1 MSLTKQVHLYSVAT
15 DAFYT
20 DEEQYLHNQ
29 MLKLYKLR
37 KKADECKWRKAM
49 INRVIAK
56 KKEKMIELLN
66 LHLEKKETRKI
77 NDDALKDKA
86 IVSLFES
93 SLTRALNLETNSLTD
108 KILIVNVF
116 FFQVF
121 EDIVKYGFEH
131 HGDKY
136 VFLTASAGQIRTKRA
151 VFIRKKDYIAI
162 RPKLMCGLSIEDINK
177 QGGINP
183 NKFLAYL
190 ALNNSATDVWED
202 FNIDKAIVVEDFE
215 TEVEGKND
223 HIDDVT
229 YEIKREWSKT
239 LIPHTDG
246 CGMMLHG
253 KTRMLRAPFIKGLI
267 VQFPFDRFIREK
279 CVNGKAIVKDIYGT
293 KHDILEEGIEYIL
306 FKSQFKLWKY
316 FKNWNEYKQ
325 KFKENHCEVSYCN
338 IEEDYIPKGRINYQM
353 LQTLSDMS
361 NEEIKRLTKAT
372 IKEINNI
379 GNDFSTTMRLLG
391 ATLYNQNPSWFQQ
404 ALMIYPELFRDN
416 YCRDILRQTKK
427 SLVKQAKAGRLRIN
441 GYYTFVVPDFYAVC
455 EYLFL
460 GVDNPNGLLKEKEV
474 YTTLFRDEDELAC
487 LRSPHLYREWPIMI
501 NKRNEELDKWFGET
515 KCIYTSCKALTSKML
530 QFD

>member
-1 MSLTKQVHLYSVAT
+1 
-15 DAFYT
+15 
-20 DEEQYLHNQ
+20 
-29 MLKLYKLR
+29 
-37 KKADECKWRKAM
+37 
-49 INRVIAK
+49 
-56 KKEKMIELLN
+56 
-66 LHLEKKETRKI
+66 
-77 NDDALKDKA
+77 
-86 IVSLFES
+86 
-93 SLTRALNLETNSLTD
+93 
-108 KILIVNVF
+108 
-116 FFQVF
+116 
-121 EDIVKYGFEH
+121 
-131 HGDKY
+131 
-136 VFLTASAGQIRTKRA
+136 
-151 VFIRKKDYIAI
+151 
-162 RPKLMCGLSIEDINK
+162 
-177 QGGINP
+177 
-183 NKFLAYL
+183 
-190 ALNNSATDVWED
+190 
-202 FNIDKAIVVEDFE
+202 
-215 TEVEGKND
+215 
-223 HIDDVT
+223 
-229 YEIKREWSKT
+229 
-239 LIPHTDG
+239 
-246 CGMMLHG
+246 MMLHG

-267 VQFPFDRFIREK
+267 VQFPFDKFIREK

-391 ATLYNQNPSWFQQ
+391 ATPYNQNPSWFQQ

-460 GVDNPNGLLKEKEV
+460 GIDNPNGLLKEKEV

-487 LRSPHLYREWPIMI
+487 LRSPHLYREWPIMV
-501 NKRNEELDKWFGET
+501 NRRNEELDKWFGET